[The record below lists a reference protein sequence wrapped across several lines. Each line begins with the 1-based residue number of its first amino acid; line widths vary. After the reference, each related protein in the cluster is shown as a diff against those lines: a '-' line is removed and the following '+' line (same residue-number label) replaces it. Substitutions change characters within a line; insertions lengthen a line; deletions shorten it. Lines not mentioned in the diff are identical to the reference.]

1 MKTTAIY
8 TNKRGT
14 TLVKL
19 EKDNKDIEWV
29 VCNEYDEHAPEG
41 EKWIWGHYFDT
52 FEEACTYMNQKSIYV
67 VTAHDI
73 EEMDESSKTKQFFFS
88 KKEDALDA
96 AKEYIEQH
104 YPKNEKETAKEA
116 ISTKNIYMKYDE
128 KSKDDWMTEN
138 NTHFMKVEGIEWNQN
153 ILAFNPSSA
162 LYEMT
167 I

>member
-1 MKTTAIY
+1 
-8 TNKRGT
+8 
-14 TLVKL
+14 
-19 EKDNKDIEWV
+19 
-29 VCNEYDEHAPEG
+29 
-41 EKWIWGHYFDT
+41 
-52 FEEACTYMNQKSIYV
+52 MNQKSIYI

-96 AKEYIEQH
+96 AKEYIEKH

-128 KSKDDWMTEN
+128 KSKDAWMTEN

-153 ILAFNPSSA
+153 ILPFNPSSA